1 MVKGLVALMILSSCL
16 STPLPAQSSPASSPI
31 SVALT
36 QRSQAVWSPAQSL
49 GIFVY
54 PKKQQT
60 PVVLLLPRIS
70 AYSASTRNKTAP
82 ALVISRMRAAAPRCA
97 VVCGISCIRPWA
109 PFNDAPFPMP
119 DEGGLFGCLRS
130 GPGLLLGS
138 LPAHPESPSYKTAS
152 FMSLRSL

>member
-1 MVKGLVALMILSSCL
+1 MVKGLVAFIILSACPCM
-16 STPLPAQSSPASSPI
+16 PLLAQSSPASSPI
-31 SVALT
+31 SVALA
-36 QRSQAVWSPAQSL
+36 QQSQAVWSPAQSL

-54 PKKQQT
+54 PKKHQT

-82 ALVISRMRAAAPRCA
+82 PLVISLMRAAAPRCA

-109 PFNDAPFPMP
+109 PFNDGPFPMP

-130 GPGLLLGS
+130 GSGLVS
-138 LPAHPESPSYKTAS
+138 LPARPESPSYKTAS

>member
-1 MVKGLVALMILSSCL
+1 MVKGLVAFMILSSRL
-16 STPLPAQSSPASSPI
+16 STPLLAQSWPASSPK
-31 SVALT
+31 SVAPT
-36 QRSQAVWSPAQSL
+36 QQSQAVSSPAQSL

-70 AYSASTRNKTAP
+70 AYSASTRNKTDP
-82 ALVISRMRAAAPRCA
+82 DLVISLMRAEAPRCA

-130 GPGLLLGS
+130 GPGLLLRS
-138 LPAHPESPSYKTAS
+138 LAAHPESP
-152 FMSLRSL
+152 